1 MGFFGRSKK
10 AKKESPPTSPAA
22 SPPTSPSVQQLEW
35 TEPQF
40 QEYQAP
46 PPGPAPKV
54 SQSWYPDEPYQPS
67 PNDPPRLPRSPPGW
81 NEALQNPH
89 ALYQPAPYPS
99 IVVTQNHYYLA
110 SPPPPPPPAPPVSHH
125 RPRTSHGLP
134 SKLSLGSMLDLAGS
148 LRSGTNV
155 ARTSNDALPSWN
167 GYKSQLLNQGA
178 ALCDQISDRFNDV
191 MTMIDGDRY
200 TGDERELYSWQP
212 NQSSMRSP
220 SMGNLTGDRGTQRT
234 SRRDHRRDQPKGQ
247 TTAVAGAVMSGSC
260 FSKVESYANSR
271 LPMDLPPLKLYIPT
285 YPLLCLAA
293 QYSERV
299 YERPS
304 GDERDTH
311 VDADWRMGTKA
322 MAIKSVP
329 MDYMNTI
336 VFAIRGTATFMDWAV
351 NLNTEPISPQGFLD
365 DPGNLCH
372 SGFLTVARKMITP
385 VARRLRQLL
394 EEDPNRASYSLLIT
408 GHSAGGAVAALL
420 YSHMLATSKAA
431 MSELNT
437 LTGCFKRIHCITFGT
452 PPISLIPLQK
462 PANSDSHPQL
472 KKSLFLSFVN
482 EGDPVPRADRA
493 YVRSLMELYASP
505 APATSST
512 SSSKS
517 ESVPSLTHS
526 NSTGADSGRRRRD
539 KPSKSSLLST
549 KSSKTS
555 SSKSSGSSR
564 SSRSSGPVWKPP
576 PSTLSCAGRLVVLRS
591 GDPRSRM
598 RGKKTVEE
606 RLNEGVVAQITTD
619 DQLREVV
626 WGDPVAHVMKFY
638 AGRIETLAVGAV
650 TAKGY

>member
-10 AKKESPPTSPAA
+10 AKKESPPA
-22 SPPTSPSVQQLEW
+22 SPSVKETEW
-35 TEPQF
+35 TAPQF

-46 PPGPAPKV
+46 QLGPAPKV
-54 SQSWYPDEPYQPS
+54 SQSWYPDEPYQPT
-67 PNDPPRLPRSPPGW
+67 PNDPPRLLRSPPGW

-89 ALYQPAPYPS
+89 SLYQQGAYPS
-99 IVVTQNHYYLA
+99 IVVTQNHYYLSPPPA
-110 SPPPPPPPAPPVSHH
+110 PPPPPPRNSQ
-125 RPRTSHGLP
+125 RPSTSAGLA

-148 LRSGTNV
+148 LRSGTGV
-155 ARTSNDALPSWN
+155 SRAGEDILPPLNS
-167 GYKSQLLNQGA
+167 YKSQFLNQGA

-212 NQSSMRSP
+212 NQSSLRSK
-220 SMGNLTGDRGTQRT
+220 SSYNLNAEKGAPRT

-247 TTAVAGAVMSGSC
+247 TTAVAGAVMSGSY
-260 FSKVESYANSR
+260 FSKVEFYANSR

-299 YERPS
+299 YERPN

-311 VDADWRMGTKA
+311 VDADWRTGTKA

-351 NLNTEPISPQGFLD
+351 NLNTDPISPHGFLD

-452 PPISLIPLQK
+452 PPVSLIPLQK
-462 PANSDSHPQL
+462 PAGYESHPQL

-482 EGDPVPRADRA
+482 EGDPVPRADKA
-493 YVRSLMELYASP
+493 YVRSLMELFAAP
-505 APATSST
+505 APST
-512 SSSKS
+512 TGSSKS
-517 ESVPSLTHS
+517 ESVPSLSHS
-526 NSTGADSGRRRRD
+526 NSTGNDSGKRRRD

-549 KSSKTS
+549 KSSKTFS
-555 SSKSSGSSR
+555 SKSTGSGGSSKSSK
-564 SSRSSGPVWKPP
+564 SGPVWRIP

-591 GDPRSRM
+591 GDPKSRM
-598 RGKKTVEE
+598 KGKRTIEE
-606 RLNEGVVAQITTD
+606 RLNEGVVAQVTTD